1 MPHYSVLFL
10 CTGNFARSIM
20 AEAIMNRKGRGNV
33 TAPSA
38 GSHPTGAVRP
48 EALRQIE
55 KAGLS
60 TTEAR
65 SKSWDEFSKPDSPPQ
80 FCVHCLRQRR
90 ERGLSILARPFA
102 TIDTFALQEKID
114 EIGKA

>member
-1 MPHYSVLFL
+1 VIGAACCTPAPSEPSLHEDLTALLAKYDVNAAAESVKVYAIKTFAGSSPA
-10 CTGNFARSIM
+10 CCGPSDFARSIM
-20 AEAIMNRKGRGNV
+20 VEAIMNRKGRGNF
-33 TAPSA
+33 TAFSA

-65 SKSWDEFSKPDSPPQ
+65 Q
-80 FCVHCLRQRR
+80 QIVGRVL
-90 ERGLSILARPFA
+90 
-102 TIDTFALQEKID
+102 
-114 EIGKA
+114 

>member
-1 MPHYSVLFL
+1 
-10 CTGNFARSIM
+10 M
-20 AEAIMNRKGRGNV
+20 AEAIMNRKGRGNF
-33 TAPSA
+33 TAFSA

-90 ERGLSILARPFA
+90 ERGLSILARTADDGSLGNPLA
-102 TIDTFALQEKID
+102 GRSDGNPRRDRPGLQP
-114 EIGKA
+114 GVPST